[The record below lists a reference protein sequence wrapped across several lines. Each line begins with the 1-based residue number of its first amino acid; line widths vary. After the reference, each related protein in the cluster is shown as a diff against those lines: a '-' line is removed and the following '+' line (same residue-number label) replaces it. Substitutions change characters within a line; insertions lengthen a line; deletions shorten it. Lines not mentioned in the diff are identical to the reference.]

1 MLSRIEAETFI
12 NDFYKKHHAFKDI
25 SFVVRDDVTE
35 LYKNPSEELKNNMH
49 GAFYPKDNIVAVI
62 AGKHNNTEELETTLK
77 HELYGHYSLY
87 RIEAEQKKDLL
98 ESVKSLQEDPKVKEI
113 WDKVDK
119 HYSDISIDKKAE
131 EVYAFIVEKNDIG
144 LKLTQEVDFKVSSL
158 GDIKNISHHLQ
169 NQLHQGASEQK
180 IFPRD
185 NEAQFSKD
193 LSKKDAY
200 AEKVANQFI
209 DAMEK
214 GTAPWTKPWTA
225 DDLSK
230 SVPYNASTGN
240 RYQGVNMINLMDKSM
255 ETGDPRFLTYK
266 QAQGMDANVKKGS
279 KGIGIEY
286 WQFSKEEIA
295 KGKDGKRIYIDG
307 KPKKIQVK
315 LEKPR
320 VYYATVFNGSQ
331 IEGLPEL
338 KVEKEPTKEFNA
350 NKEAENIL
358 KHSGASIRHQA
369 RDRAYYSPRTDEI
382 VLPNKEQFKSEAA
395 YYGTALHELSHWTG
409 HESRLN
415 RDMSGKFATPSYA
428 KEELRAE
435 IGSFMTAAKIGAPY
449 EPNASQSY
457 VKNWVSLLKDK
468 PREIFHASSDA
479 NKISNYI
486 IDLAKDKN
494 IEKTSEYSHDQT
506 IDKVNANNRPK
517 TIQKSL
523 FEKEDKSIETTK
535 QEKNVYTIREAKIIE
550 VPKENVK
557 SWEKT
562 FISKEAT
569 EKYMYKTGAAHNLP
583 AKIQGKLH
591 KHFEADMSTAPKKV
605 KERMSTA
612 DQVKQFTQKQQGKSV
627 EKSKDVEMER

>member
-1 MLSRIEAETFI
+1 MIILSRIEAETFI

-35 LYKNPSEELKNNMH
+35 LYKNPSEELKNNMR
-49 GAFYPKDNIVAVI
+49 GAFYPKDNILAVI

-87 RIEAEQKKDLL
+87 RIEAAQKKDLL
-98 ESVKSLQEDPKVKEI
+98 ESIKSLQEDPKVKEI
-113 WDKVDK
+113 WDKVNK
-119 HYSDISIDKKAE
+119 HYPDINIDKKAE

-144 LKLTQEVDFKVSSL
+144 LKLTQRVDFKVSSL
-158 GDIKNISHHLQ
+158 DDIKNISHHLQ
-169 NQLHQGASEQK
+169 NQLHQGTSEQK

-185 NEAQFSKD
+185 NEAQFSKE

-200 AEKVANQFI
+200 AEKIANHFI

-240 RYQGVNMINLMDKSM
+240 RYQGINMINLMVKSI

-266 QAQGMDANVKKGS
+266 QAQGMGANVKKGS

-295 KGKDGKRIYIDG
+295 KDKDGKKIYIDG

-331 IEGLPEL
+331 IDGLPEL
-338 KVEKEPTKEFNA
+338 KVEKKPTKEFNA

-369 RDRAYYSPRTDEI
+369 GDRAYYSPKTDEI

-415 RDMSGKFATPSYA
+415 RDMSGKFGTASYA

-449 EPNASQSY
+449 EPNASEAY
-457 VKNWVSLLKDK
+457 VKNWVTLLKDK
-468 PREIFHASSDA
+468 PKEIFHASSDA

-494 IEKTSEYSHDQT
+494 IEKGNDIKPT
-506 IDKVNANNRPK
+506 DKE
-517 TIQKSL
+517 
-523 FEKEDKSIETTK
+523 EKRIEATK
-535 QEKNVYTIREAKIIE
+535 QDKNVYTIREAKIIE
-550 VPKENVK
+550 VPKGNVK

-569 EKYMYKTGAAHNLP
+569 EKYMYKSGAAHNLP
-583 AKIQGKLH
+583 VRTQERLH
-591 KHFEADMSTAPKKV
+591 KQFETDMSTAPQKV
-605 KERMSTA
+605 QERKMSTA
-612 DQVKQFTQKQQGKSV
+612 DKVKEFTQKQTSKSV

>member
-1 MLSRIEAETFI
+1 
-12 NDFYKKHHAFKDI
+12 
-25 SFVVRDDVTE
+25 
-35 LYKNPSEELKNNMH
+35 
-49 GAFYPKDNIVAVI
+49 
-62 AGKHNNTEELETTLK
+62 
-77 HELYGHYSLY
+77 
-87 RIEAEQKKDLL
+87 
-98 ESVKSLQEDPKVKEI
+98 
-113 WDKVDK
+113 
-119 HYSDISIDKKAE
+119 
-131 EVYAFIVEKNDIG
+131 
-144 LKLTQEVDFKVSSL
+144 
-158 GDIKNISHHLQ
+158 
-169 NQLHQGASEQK
+169 
-180 IFPRD
+180 
-185 NEAQFSKD
+185 
-193 LSKKDAY
+193 
-200 AEKVANQFI
+200 
-209 DAMEK
+209 MEK

-240 RYQGVNMINLMDKSM
+240 RYQGINMINLMVKSI

-266 QAQGMDANVKKGS
+266 QAQGMGANVKKGS

-295 KGKDGKRIYIDG
+295 KDKDGKKIYIDG

-331 IEGLPEL
+331 IDGLPEL
-338 KVEKEPTKEFNA
+338 KVEKKPTKEFNA

-369 RDRAYYSPRTDEI
+369 GDRAYYSPKTDEI

-415 RDMSGKFATPSYA
+415 RDMSGKFGTASYA

-449 EPNASQSY
+449 EPNASEAY
-457 VKNWVSLLKDK
+457 VKNWVTLLKDK
-468 PREIFHASSDA
+468 PKEIFHASSDA

-494 IEKTSEYSHDQT
+494 IEKGNDIKPT
-506 IDKVNANNRPK
+506 DKE
-517 TIQKSL
+517 
-523 FEKEDKSIETTK
+523 EKRIEATK
-535 QEKNVYTIREAKIIE
+535 QDKNVYTIREAKIIE
-550 VPKENVK
+550 VPKGNVK

-569 EKYMYKTGAAHNLP
+569 EKYMYKSGAAHNLP
-583 AKIQGKLH
+583 VRTQERLH
-591 KHFEADMSTAPKKV
+591 KQFETDMSTAPQKV
-605 KERMSTA
+605 QERKMSTA
-612 DQVKQFTQKQQGKSV
+612 DKVKEFTQKQTSKSV